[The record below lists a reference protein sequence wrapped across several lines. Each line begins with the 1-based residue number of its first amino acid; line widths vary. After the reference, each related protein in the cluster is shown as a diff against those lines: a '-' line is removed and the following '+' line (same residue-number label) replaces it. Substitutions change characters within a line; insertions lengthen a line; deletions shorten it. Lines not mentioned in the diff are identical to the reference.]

1 MNYLQRANL
10 EGFLAWQQKFHRGW
24 VQVDAYNWQERDALA
39 RRYAK
44 KVVFA
49 REWLTMHPRR
59 VWKQA
64 PVHKDVRV
72 LVPSTATIYRL
83 SQNRSRRN
91 G

>member
-44 KVVFA
+44 KVATA

-64 PVHKDVRV
+64 QVQV
-72 LVPSTATIYRL
+72 LAHGRPTAKVYRL